1 MMIKAKSPFVK
12 NAVDWYS
19 YAKEFKLN
27 DLKEVCMKTIAWNA
41 VHVLDSD
48 EWLNVDLEF
57 IKDLLI
63 ESDLVVP
70 DEMTLYKSIS
80 RWLINSYNEERMSN
94 FEINCKELVPL
105 IRFSQML
112 ESDLF
117 EVENSDLAKYNDI
130 SCELIRKQ
138 LHKAYRFRVLED
150 IMMKQFNNF
159 IKTNNNN
166 EIFDNWYL
174 PREYTEL
181 TVVDKIEIK
190 NTLRVGIQVDVKIYR
205 GPTPK
210 QEKLGDW
217 KVIYLT
223 DRSNINRWMLR
234 ISCNYTALME
244 SHSSCKARVTAI
256 VYDSHHTVLQVEHG
270 RTFSFNIQNHY
281 ELDLNLC
288 YPNESK
294 ELILLIKPVL
304 F

>member
-1 MMIKAKSPFVK
+1 MIKAKSPFVK

-27 DLKEVCMKTIAWNA
+27 DLKEVCMKTIAWNT

-57 IKDLLI
+57 IKDLLFD
-63 ESDLVVP
+63 SDLVVP

-80 RWLINSYNEERMSN
+80 RWLLFNENEERIIN
-94 FEINCKELVPL
+94 FESNCQQLIPL

-112 ESDLF
+112 ETDLF
-117 EVENSDLAKYNDI
+117 EVENSQLASNNLC
-130 SCELIRKQ
+130 SELVKKQ

-150 IMMKQFNNF
+150 VMVKQYNSMIHTIHNHDS
-159 IKTNNNN
+159 
-166 EIFDNWYL
+166 FDNWYL

-210 QEKLGDW
+210 REKLGDW

-234 ISCNYTALME
+234 ITCNYTAIME
-244 SHSSCKARVTAI
+244 SSNNCKARVTAI
-256 VYDSHHTVLQVEHG
+256 VYNNHHTVLQVEHG
-270 RTFSFNIQNHY
+270 PTFTFNTQNHY

>member
-1 MMIKAKSPFVK
+1 MIKAKSPFVK

-70 DEMTLYKSIS
+70 DEMTLFKSIS
-80 RWLINSYNEERMSN
+80 RWLLFSDNEMTRIEN
-94 FEINCKELVPL
+94 FERNSNDLVPL

-112 ESDLF
+112 ETDLF
-117 EVENSDLAKYNDI
+117 EVENSELSKYNEA
-130 SCELIRKQ
+130 SRELIGKQ
-138 LHKAYRFRVLED
+138 LHKAYRFRVLEE
-150 IMMKQFNNF
+150 IMVKQFDNYIKRNNS
-159 IKTNNNN
+159 N
-166 EIFDNWYL
+166 DLYDMWYL

-181 TVVDKIEIK
+181 TLVDRIEIK

-223 DRSNINRWMLR
+223 DRSNLNRWMLR
-234 ISCNYTALME
+234 ISCNYTAIME
-244 SHSSCKARVTAI
+244 SNNSCKARVTAI
-256 VYDSHHTVLQVEHG
+256 VYNNNHTVLQVEHG
-270 RTFSFNIQNHY
+270 RTFSFNTQNHY
-281 ELDLNLC
+281 DLDLNLC
-288 YPNESK
+288 YPTESK